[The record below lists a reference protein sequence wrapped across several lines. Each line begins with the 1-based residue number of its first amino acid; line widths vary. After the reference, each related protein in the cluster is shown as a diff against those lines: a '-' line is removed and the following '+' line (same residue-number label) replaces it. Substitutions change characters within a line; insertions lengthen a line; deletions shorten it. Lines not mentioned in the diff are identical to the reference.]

1 MLARRLKS
9 LRSKFNFSRD
19 RLKTKSNLYREIST
33 KLKKR
38 ASRNWTFWRIWKHVY
53 TKYKQTMRKFVRRS
67 KIKYKSKLKL
77 KLISQEFPDCI
88 IIRKYL
94 KWKLGGG
101 KPKGRVRKYVGM
113 LLKLKRKLASFYP
126 MLKNLKRKSIIF
138 PMRQG
143 LGAKFRIIRLGIFSI
158 SAKELSKK
166 LLSVFRNW
174 MKPRTKFRNL
184 RRRSTC
190 LLEKIINRI

>member
-1 MLARRLKS
+1 M
-9 LRSKFNFSRD
+9 N
-19 RLKTKSNLYREIST
+19 
-33 KLKKR
+33 KL
-38 ASRNWTFWRIWKHVY
+38 
-53 TKYKQTMRKFVRRS
+53 

-77 KLISQEFPDCI
+77 KLINLGFLDCI

-101 KPKGRVRKYVGM
+101 KLKGKVRKYVGM
-113 LLKLKRKLASFYP
+113 LLKLKRKLASFCP

-143 LGAKFRIIRLGIFSI
+143 LGAKFRMIRLGIFSI

-166 LLSVFRNW
+166 PLSVFRN
-174 MKPRTKFRNL
+174 
-184 RRRSTC
+184 
-190 LLEKIINRI
+190 